1 MSECRSPELQ
11 DLLPDY
17 AAETL
22 DSVSTTRVRDHLARC
37 VHCADDLG
45 VLQAVRRARPRVSV
59 PDIARIAA
67 ALPPSPTRVEAA
79 TPGPKLIRD
88 AVAPQGLQR
97 RSSLPPS
104 VQRTRTRATGFGL
117 SAWRL
122 AAMLGVVLA
131 GGASVLVARRGI
143 IDGSGASVFGSPAP
157 SSTMTAVAPRG
168 AETLAVATPASAAQ
182 TVSVSYGDL
191 GDYSAAELESMLERL
206 DEWDGATNTEPLPG
220 LPIVPNAGG
229 GTP

>member
-1 MSECRSPELQ
+1 
-11 DLLPDY
+11 
-17 AAETL
+17 
-22 DSVSTTRVRDHLARC
+22 
-37 VHCADDLG
+37 
-45 VLQAVRRARPRVSV
+45 
-59 PDIARIAA
+59 
-67 ALPPSPTRVEAA
+67 
-79 TPGPKLIRD
+79 
-88 AVAPQGLQR
+88 
-97 RSSLPPS
+97 
-104 VQRTRTRATGFGL
+104 
-117 SAWRL
+117 
-122 AAMLGVVLA
+122 VVLA
-131 GGASVLVARRGI
+131 GGASALVARRGI

-191 GDYSAAELESMLERL
+191 GDYTAAELESMLERL